1 MKKYPSIAKRP
12 LCVDLLWGPDVLAGA
27 ALTVVD
33 VLHTINALSVR
44 RAPRS
49 PEPVVWRWCP
59 MAPGGRVPASP
70 PRTKGFCGVEDVAD
84 VAVVPGWV
92 AHSGPHLSQLVHD
105 ATDAVNRLKQV
116 HARGGLVAGVFNGV
130 ALLGAANLLADRKIA
145 APWLHL
151 GTILGLCPGVQLLN
165 GPAWANDERIWTCDS
180 PVLSTRVLL
189 DLLSQTEVAEL
200 ASAAA
205 PIYLHSVKRQIV
217 ATRVAERGLIRK
229 APVSTV
235 DLARRWLENHLA
247 EPYSLQ
253 ATAQA
258 AATSPRTLLRHFS
271 EAFGKTPLD
280 YLHSLRI
287 AQAEILLETSYLSI
301 DQVAQ
306 ACGYDDVNTFRRVFV
321 RATCQLPSAYRI
333 KNKLLTNRRQ
343 MN

>member
-1 MKKYPSIAKRP
+1 MKKYTNISQRP
-12 LCVDLLWGPDVLAGA
+12 LCVDLLWGLDVLAGSVLA
-27 ALTVVD
+27 VVD
-33 VLHTINALSVR
+33 VLRTINALSLR

-49 PEPVVWRWCP
+49 PEPVVWRWCS
-59 MAPGGRVPASP
+59 MVPGERVPSFL
-70 PRTKGFCGVEDVAD
+70 PRTQGFRGVAD
-84 VAVVPGWV
+84 VAVAPGWV
-92 AHSGPHLSQLVHD
+92 ARSGPHLSQLVHD

-116 HARGGLVAGVFNGV
+116 HARGGLVVGIFNGV
-130 ALLGAANLLADRKIA
+130 ALLGAANLLADRKVV

-151 GTILGLCPGVQLLN
+151 GTILGFCAGVQLLK
-165 GPAWANDERIWTCDS
+165 GPAWAQDERIWTCDS
-180 PVLSTRVLL
+180 PVLATRVVL
-189 DLLSQTEVAEL
+189 DLLGQTAVAEL
-200 ASAAA
+200 ACATA

-217 ATRVAERGLIRK
+217 AARVAERGLIRK

-235 DLARRWLENHLA
+235 DLARLWLESHLA

-287 AQAEILLETSYLSI
+287 AQAEILLETSYLPI

-306 ACGYDDVNTFRRVFV
+306 ACGYEDVNTFRRVFV
-321 RATCQLPSAYRI
+321 RATSRLPSAYRI
-333 KNKLLTNRRQ
+333 SNKLLTNRRQ
-343 MN
+343 LS

>member
-1 MKKYPSIAKRP
+1 MKKYTNIPQRP
-12 LCVDLLWGPDVLAGA
+12 LCVDLLWGSDVLAGA
-27 ALTVVD
+27 VLAVVD
-33 VLHTINALSVR
+33 VLRTINALSLR

-49 PEPVVWRWCP
+49 PEPVVWRWCS
-59 MAPGGRVPASP
+59 MVPGERVPSFL
-70 PRTKGFCGVEDVAD
+70 PRTQGFSGVAD
-84 VAVVPGWV
+84 VVVVPGWV
-92 AHSGPHLSQLVHD
+92 ARSGPHLSQLVHD

-116 HARGGLVAGVFNGV
+116 HARGGLAVGIFNGV
-130 ALLGAANLLADRKIA
+130 ALLGAANLLADRKVV

-151 GTILGLCPGVQLLN
+151 GTILGFCAGVQLLK
-165 GPAWANDERIWTCDS
+165 GPAWAQDEHIWTCDS
-180 PVLSTRVLL
+180 PVLATRVVL
-189 DLLSQTEVAEL
+189 DLLGQTGVAEL
-200 ASAAA
+200 ACATA

-217 ATRVAERGLIRK
+217 ATRIAERGLIRK

-235 DLARRWLENHLA
+235 DLARLWLENHLA

-287 AQAEILLETSYLSI
+287 AQAEILLETSYLPI

-306 ACGYDDVNTFRRVFV
+306 ACGYEDVNTFRRVFV
-321 RATCQLPSAYRI
+321 RATSRLPSAYRI
-333 KNKLLTNRRQ
+333 SNKLLTNRRQ
-343 MN
+343 LS

>member
-33 VLHTINALSVR
+33 VLRTINALSVR

-59 MAPGGRVPASP
+59 MAPGGRVPSSL
-70 PRTKGFCGVEDVAD
+70 PRSQGFRGVAD
-84 VAVVPGWV
+84 VVVVPGWV
-92 AHSGPHLSQLVHD
+92 ARSGPHLSQLVHD
-105 ATDAVNRLKQV
+105 ATGAVNRLKEV

-151 GTILGLCPGVQLLN
+151 GTILGLCAGVQLLK

-189 DLLSQTEVAEL
+189 DLLSQTAVAEL
-200 ASAAA
+200 ACATA

-217 ATRVAERGLIRK
+217 ATCVAERGLIRK

-235 DLARRWLENHLA
+235 DLARLWLESHLA

-287 AQAEILLETSYLSI
+287 AQAEILLETSYLPI

-306 ACGYDDVNTFRRVFV
+306 VCGYEDVNTFRRVFV
-321 RATCQLPSAYRI
+321 RATSQLPSAYRMR
-333 KNKLLTNRRQ
+333 NKLLTNRRQ
-343 MN
+343 PS